1 MFNQR
6 VLLKPSL
13 QSKMGVIGQ
22 ECQPVIFQ
30 YWPYAVLCRQRQK
43 LTDLH
48 RQFILLF
55 QPFSYLWIYQMVD
68 LSHAVYTSISYNKH
82 YYKDGSTSNLVRKL
96 RDLRL

>member
-1 MFNQR
+1 
-6 VLLKPSL
+6 
-13 QSKMGVIGQ
+13 
-22 ECQPVIFQ
+22 
-30 YWPYAVLCRQRQK
+30 
-43 LTDLH
+43 
-48 RQFILLF
+48 LF